1 MISPDLSQVAN
12 AHFSPAFLPE
22 ISPGTCGCLFLPD
35 QILQSDNFSMKHEMW
50 LYLIYK
56 HCPIENVSGITR
68 GKAVALPVN
77 YQWKSAVKFGGLTTG
92 K

>member
-1 MISPDLSQVAN
+1 MIIQDSSQVAN

-35 QILQSDNFSMKHEMW
+35 QNLHSDNFSKK
-50 LYLIYK
+50 LGIYLIYK

-68 GKAVALPVN
+68 GNAVWYYL
-77 YQWKSAVKFGGLTTG
+77 KFTSGSQR
-92 K
+92 